1 MSKTADVVAPA
12 AKVAVPNFMKKN
24 LREYGMLISLAVIM
38 VFFQIITGGVLFR
51 PVNLTNLVL
60 QNSFVVIM
68 ALGNDPNPIIKD
80 SEPSLKTTKWGTI
93 DLGAKGSQKTSLD
106 GIYSGGDAARGGS
119 TAIRAAGGSAEA
131 VAFDVTDRAATA
143 AALEQLLA
151 AGAIQI
157 LVNNA
162 GIHADAV
169 FPGMSGKQWDA
180 VINVSLNGFYNVT
193 QPLSM
198 PMIRTRWG
206 RIITISSVAGLTG
219 NRGQVNYSAA
229 KGALH
234 AASKSLALELASRGI
249 TVNAVAPG
257 IIATDMI
264 EGAFDAETIKQLV
277 PMKRAGQPEEVA
289 DLVAFLASDSAA
301 YISGQV
307 ISINGGM
314 I

>member
-1 MSKTADVVAPA
+1 M
-12 AKVAVPNFMKKN
+12 
-24 LREYGMLISLAVIM
+24 
-38 VFFQIITGGVLFR
+38 
-51 PVNLTNLVL
+51 
-60 QNSFVVIM
+60 
-68 ALGNDPNPIIKD
+68 
-80 SEPSLKTTKWGTI
+80 
-93 DLGAKGSQKTSLD
+93 
-106 GIYSGGDAARGGS
+106 
-119 TAIRAAGGSAEA
+119 
-131 VAFDVTDRAATA
+131 TDRAATA
-143 AALEQLLA
+143 AALETLLA

-169 FPGMSGKQWDA
+169 FPGMSGEQWDS
-180 VINVSLNGFYNVT
+180 VIAVSLNGFYNVT
-193 QPLSM
+193 QPLTM

-206 RIITISSVAGLTG
+206 RIVNISSVAGLTG